1 MCDLEIIMNALRRWR
16 GEWRRQRGRVLGGVR
31 GRLQRGVG
39 AGVAVAAHA
48 PRPQLAPQGYNAK
61 LVLKDRLN
69 CYWAVL
75 GCTMG
80 LDKMLIGVVI
90 IDEVFKIYTTCR
102 QNHLDFRT
110 FGISATAHSMVTI
123 YRRVKI

>member
-1 MCDLEIIMNALRRWR
+1 MDALRRRR
-16 GEWRRQRGRVLGGVR
+16 GQWRRQRGRVLGGVR

-39 AGVAVAAHA
+39 AGVTVAAHA

-75 GCTMG
+75 GFTMG

-90 IDEVFKIYTTCR
+90 
-102 QNHLDFRT
+102 H
-110 FGISATAHSMVTI
+110 
-123 YRRVKI
+123 